1 MFYFLITLQTVGIEP
16 KYFFFEVFLTN
27 AHRGLAN
34 FIQFCK
40 AGLAIKSIPATK
52 TLLCSDH
59 YEPISR
65 SHSRHDHQRRK

>member
-1 MFYFLITLQTVGIEP
+1 
-16 KYFFFEVFLTN
+16 LTN

-40 AGLAIKSIPATK
+40 VGLAIKSIPATK

-65 SHSRHDHQRRK
+65 SHS